1 MAPSFENYEEAT
13 SGIPVKVLG
22 AQIDGT
28 VGAAALQLEEADK
41 HDQVL
46 RVFRCLIADLC
57 EQFGG
62 GHPGGM
68 FPDLTTT
75 LTNEKL
81 IKVNRCHGH
90 GSHWC
95 IALEVCHEVFSSQ
108 PQLLQQR
115 PLRSLQ
121 RPHMSVPIHLH
132 ASGRVQE
139 YDH

>member
-1 MAPSFENYEEAT
+1 MAPSFENYEQAT

-68 FPDLTTT
+68 SSCL
-75 LTNEKL
+75 
-81 IKVNRCHGH
+81 
-90 GSHWC
+90 
-95 IALEVCHEVFSSQ
+95 LESSRYKIDSSQ
-108 PQLLQQR
+108 QVPWAWQ
-115 PLRSLQ
+115 PLVCRSGS
-121 RPHMSVPIHLH
+121 MS
-132 ASGRVQE
+132 
-139 YDH
+139 

>member
-68 FPDLTTT
+68 LPCLSANPDT
-75 LTNEKL
+75 EL
-81 IKVNRCHGH
+81 IRVNRCHGH

-95 IALEVCHEVFSSQ
+95 VALEVCHEVFTSQ
-108 PQLLQQR
+108 SQLLQQR
-115 PLRSLQ
+115 PLRPLQ
-121 RPHMSVPIHLH
+121 RPHLSVPIHIY
-132 ASGRVQE
+132 ASARLQE
-139 YDH
+139 HDN

>member
-22 AQIDGT
+22 TQIDGT
-28 VGAAALQLEEADK
+28 NGAATLQLEEADK

-68 FPDLTTT
+68 YSSLLRNFGDK
-75 LTNEKL
+75 TNSSRQVPWAWQPL
-81 IKVNRCHGH
+81 
-90 GSHWC
+90 
-95 IALEVCHEVFSSQ
+95 VC
-108 PQLLQQR
+108 
-115 PLRSLQ
+115 RSGN
-121 RPHMSVPIHLH
+121 MS
-132 ASGRVQE
+132 
-139 YDH
+139 